1 MINDTI
7 CAVSTPAGCGGIAVV
22 RVSGPQAIEIVDGVW
37 RGRALGTTPG
47 HTARFGRIVD
57 DRDGSTLDEGVA
69 TIFRAPASFTG
80 EDVVELSVHGSVYV
94 QQALL
99 ELLCRRGCRLAE
111 AGEFTRRA
119 FAAGKMDLAQAEGV
133 ADVIAS
139 ESAAAHRLAVTQMRG
154 GFSRRL
160 EELRGRLVE
169 LASLLELELD
179 FSEEDVEFADRS
191 RLTALAREVKGEV
204 DRLHGSFSLGNA
216 IKNGVPVA
224 IVGAPNVGKS
234 SILNMLLGE
243 RRAIVSDI
251 PGTTRDTIE
260 DSVVIGG
267 VTFRFI
273 DTAGLRATDDPIEC
287 QGVERAIEALRRAR
301 VVVSVEAPGIVADEA
316 YSALL
321 RDAVPADATIIHVL
335 NKADLLAA
343 DGQCTAG
350 ESADK
355 ERVNGSAA
363 RIAKNGE
370 LFGKAGAGD
379 ETVNSLETA
388 EEEEIGSGRGEER
401 ILLSAKTGIG
411 ADALREALTAAS
423 GASAVNAGNILVTN
437 ARHAAALAAASDS
450 LASFLDALA
459 TSLPTDLAAQ
469 DLRQALH
476 HLGAITGAITAPDL
490 LATIF
495 SRFCIGK

>member
-1 MINDTI
+1 MMNDTI

-37 RGRALGTTPG
+37 RGRPLGETPG

-57 DRDGSTLDEGVA
+57 DRDGATLDEGVA
-69 TIFRAPASFTG
+69 TVFRAPASFTG

-99 ELLCRRGCRLAE
+99 ELLCRQGCRLAE

-160 EELRGRLVE
+160 EDLRERLVE

-224 IVGAPNVGKS
+224 IVGVPNVGKS

-243 RRAIVSDI
+243 KRAIVSDI

-260 DSVVIGG
+260 DSAVIGG

-273 DTAGLRATDDPIEC
+273 DTAGLRATDDPIER
-287 QGVERAIEALRRAR
+287 QGVERAVEALRRAR
-301 VVVSVEAPGIVADEA
+301 VVVSVAAPDITADEE
-316 YSALL
+316 YTSLL
-321 RDAVPADATIIHVL
+321 RETIPADAAIIRVL

-343 DGQCTAG
+343 EEERAAG
-350 ESADK
+350 RSDDS
-355 ERVNGSAA
+355 ERVMGQ
-363 RIAKNGE
+363 GTPV
-370 LFGKAGAGD
+370 GD
-379 ETVNSLETA
+379 ETGAGS
-388 EEEEIGSGRGEER
+388 EEECIR
-401 ILLSAKTGIG
+401 LSTKTGAG
-411 ADALREALTAAS
+411 ADALRAALAAAS
-423 GASAVNAGNILVTN
+423 GVAAVASGNILVTN
-437 ARHAAALAAASDS
+437 ARHAAALASASDS

-459 TSLPTDLAAQ
+459 GSLPTDLAAQ

-476 HLGAITGAITAPDL
+476 HLGAITGTITAPDI

>member
-1 MINDTI
+1 MMNDTI

-22 RVSGPQAIEIVDGVW
+22 RVSGPRAIEIVDGVW
-37 RGRALGTTPG
+37 RGRPLGETPG

-57 DRDGSTLDEGVA
+57 DRDGATLDEGVA
-69 TIFRAPASFTG
+69 TVFRAPASFTG

-99 ELLCRRGCRLAE
+99 ELLCRQGCRLAE

-160 EELRGRLVE
+160 EDLRERLVE

-243 RRAIVSDI
+243 KRAIVSDI

-260 DSVVIGG
+260 DSAVIGG

-273 DTAGLRATDDPIEC
+273 DTAGLRATDDPIER
-287 QGVERAIEALRRAR
+287 QGVERAVEALRRAR
-301 VVVSVEAPGIVADEA
+301 VVVSVEAPDITADEE
-316 YSALL
+316 YTSLL
-321 RDAVPADATIIHVL
+321 RETIPADAAIIRVL
-335 NKADLLAA
+335 NKADLLASDEERA
-343 DGQCTAG
+343 AGLSGDGEDFIGQGTHG
-350 ESADK
+350 GVE
-355 ERVNGSAA
+355 
-363 RIAKNGE
+363 
-370 LFGKAGAGD
+370 AGA
-379 ETVNSLETA
+379 VSM
-388 EEEEIGSGRGEER
+388 EESIH
-401 ILLSAKTGIG
+401 LSTKTGAG
-411 ADALREALTAAS
+411 ADALRTALASAS
-423 GASAVNAGNILVTN
+423 GVSAVASGNILVTN
-437 ARHAAALAAASDS
+437 ARHAAALAAASGS

-459 TSLPTDLAAQ
+459 GSLPTDLAAQ

-476 HLGAITGAITAPDL
+476 HLGAITGAITAPDI

>member
-1 MINDTI
+1 MNDTI

-22 RVSGPQAIEIVDGVW
+22 RVSGPRAIEIVDGVW
-37 RGRALGTTPG
+37 RGRPLGEIPG

-57 DRDGSTLDEGVA
+57 DRDGATLDEGVA
-69 TIFRAPASFTG
+69 TVFRAPASFTG

-99 ELLCRRGCRLAE
+99 ELLCRQGCRLAE

-119 FAAGKMDLAQAEGV
+119 FAAGKMDLAQAEGL

-160 EELRGRLVE
+160 EDLRERLVE

-243 RRAIVSDI
+243 KRAIVSDI

-260 DSVVIGG
+260 DSAVIGG

-273 DTAGLRATDDPIEC
+273 DTAGLRATDDPIER
-287 QGVERAIEALRRAR
+287 QGVERAVEALRRAR
-301 VVVSVEAPGIVADEA
+301 VVVSVEAPDITADEE
-316 YSALL
+316 YTSLL
-321 RDAVPADATIIHVL
+321 RETIPADAAIIRVL
-335 NKADLLAA
+335 NKADLLASDEERA
-343 DGQCTAG
+343 AGLSGDGEDFIGQGTHG
-350 ESADK
+350 GVE
-355 ERVNGSAA
+355 
-363 RIAKNGE
+363 
-370 LFGKAGAGD
+370 AGA
-379 ETVNSLETA
+379 VSM
-388 EEEEIGSGRGEER
+388 EESIH
-401 ILLSAKTGIG
+401 LSTKTGAG
-411 ADALREALTAAS
+411 ADALRTALASAS
-423 GASAVNAGNILVTN
+423 GVSAVASGNILVTN

-459 TSLPTDLAAQ
+459 GSLPTDLAAQ

-476 HLGAITGAITAPDL
+476 HLGTITGAITAPDI